1 MIKVNALGEAC
12 PIPVVKT
19 IQAIKE
25 LKSPDSVEVLVD
37 NEIAVQNLTKLAKQK
52 NYGVRSQK
60 LEEKKYQ
67 VILEVGE
74 TDTPSGKEKE
84 QEEISCI
91 PDTRRKNMV
100 VVISSECMGIGDQE
114 LGAVLMKGFIY
125 ALTQQ
130 EILPSTILFYNGGA
144 KLTCEDAPTLEDLK
158 FLEAQGVEIL
168 TCGTCLNHYGLLEK
182 LQVGNVTNMY
192 VITEKMTQAD
202 CIVKP

>member
-67 VILEVGE
+67 VIL
-74 TDTPSGKEKE
+74 
-84 QEEISCI
+84 
-91 PDTRRKNMV
+91 
-100 VVISSECMGIGDQE
+100 
-114 LGAVLMKGFIY
+114 
-125 ALTQQ
+125 
-130 EILPSTILFYNGGA
+130 
-144 KLTCEDAPTLEDLK
+144 
-158 FLEAQGVEIL
+158 
-168 TCGTCLNHYGLLEK
+168 
-182 LQVGNVTNMY
+182 
-192 VITEKMTQAD
+192 
-202 CIVKP
+202 

>member
-91 PDTRRKNMV
+91 PDTRRKNM
-100 VVISSECMGIGDQE
+100 GTGDQE